1 MKKKIP
7 KGYIDIGIIVL
18 SAFLV
23 TIGLRLLIKPMDSLY
38 AALFE
43 KEKVEEVQG
52 DVIRDMTLNVHISN
66 FSAVPL
72 NKGDKVKLYPYGYIY
87 SHDDEIVP
95 KIRVQKGYEGQIELM
110 DREDFFLSESSEILD
125 VNSDSDTI
133 AIILSEDKIRKF
145 MWVDNY
151 IVEKIE

>member
-52 DVIRDMTLNVHISN
+52 DVISDMTLNVHISN
-66 FSAVPL
+66 FSAVTL
-72 NKGDKVKLYPYGYIY
+72 NKGDKVKLYPYGFIY
-87 SHDDEIVP
+87 LHEDEATS
-95 KIRVQKGYEGQIELM
+95 KIKVQKGYDGQIELM

-125 VNSDSDTI
+125 INSDSETI
-133 AIILSEDKIRKF
+133 VIKLSEDKIRKF

-151 IVEKIE
+151 VAEKIE